1 METVYEHYDIIRT
14 DLKKKIKERP
24 PDEQGMNIS
33 KKKKKTIEPTK
44 IPTKED
50 QFLYDANDV
59 KYCYCNRGSFGEMVG
74 CENPYCEK

>member
-44 IPTKED
+44 IQTNED
-50 QFLYDANDV
+50 QFLYDVNDV
-59 KYCYCNRGSFGEMVG
+59 KYCYCNRGSFG
-74 CENPYCEK
+74 